1 MKCVI
6 CKQGHTKQGYTSV
19 TLERDDMVCVI
30 KHVPAE
36 VCSNCEEAYLN
47 SKTTHRVMEMANLA
61 FKQGVQIEIRQF
73 NAA

>member
-6 CKQGHTKQGYTSV
+6 CKQGTTKKGYTSI
-19 TLERDDMVCVI
+19 TLERNDMICII

-36 VCSNCEEAYLN
+36 VCTNCEEAYLN
-47 SKTTHRVMEMANLA
+47 DETTQIVMDMANRA
-61 FKQGVQIEIRQF
+61 FKQGIQIEIRQF